1 MATQRKGGFI
11 TYVSMAGEHEIVV
24 FRLTSTAE
32 APEILQ
38 RVPILPDIKKGG
50 VSTPMALS
58 PDGRF
63 LHVAL
68 RNKPLP
74 LASFA
79 IDPKTGLL
87 EDAGVARLP
96 ASTPHVNV
104 DPTGRVVIS
113 VANPGATVAVS
124 QIKRDGR
131 PRNYATEVV
140 HVGHKVHAS
149 VATHDGKYLYVSST
163 DDKQIFQFR
172 LRGKTARLTPL
183 DPPAVS
189 LREGGDP
196 RHMVVSPDGRHLY
209 AVTEAGGRIV
219 CFAIDPKSGGLSE
232 EFDVALMPASFTE
245 DPEAADIHMTPNGR
259 LLYATVRS
267 ADTIVGLEV
276 NPRTGALTLIDRWKT
291 ERFPRAFAITPD
303 GRSMLV
309 AGEKSGSISAYA
321 IDRKTGALSKGF
333 EMALGERPNWICF
346 LR

>member
-1 MATQRKGGFI
+1 MATQRKSGFV

-24 FRLTSTAE
+24 FRLTSTDK

-38 RVPILPDIKKGG
+38 RVPILPDVKTGG
-50 VSTPMALS
+50 MSTPMALS
-58 PDGRF
+58 PDGF

-79 IDPKTGLL
+79 IDRKTGMLTP
-87 EDAGVARLP
+87 AGVARLP

-104 DPTGRVVIS
+104 DPNGRVLVT

-124 QIKRDGR
+124 QIKRDGL
-131 PRNYATEVV
+131 PRNHASEVV

-149 VATHDGKYLYVSST
+149 VTSKDGRHLYVSST

-172 LRGKTARLTPL
+172 LRAKTARLTPL
-183 DPPAVS
+183 TPPSVT

-209 AVTEAGGRIV
+209 TVTEAGGRV
-219 CFAIDPKSGGLSE
+219 VGFAIDPKSGALSE
-232 EFDVALMPASFTE
+232 EFDVALMPGSFKG
-245 DPEAADIHMTPNGR
+245 DPESADIHMTPDGR
-259 LLYATVRS
+259 LLYASVRAS
-267 ADTIVGLEV
+267 DLIVGYEV
-276 NPRTGALTLIDRWKT
+276 NRRTGALTLIDRWKT
-291 ERFPRAFAITPD
+291 ERVPRAFAITPD

-309 AGEKSGSISAYA
+309 AGEKSGSVTAYA
-321 IDRKTGALSKGF
+321 IDKKTGGLSKGF
-333 EMALGERPNWICF
+333 QMALGERPNWICF
-346 LR
+346 LK

>member
-1 MATQRKGGFI
+1 MPTQRKGGFF

-24 FRLTSTAE
+24 FRLTSTDK

-38 RVPILPDIKKGG
+38 RVPILPEVKKGG
-50 VSTPMALS
+50 MSTPMALS
-58 PDGRF
+58 PDGAF

-74 LASFA
+74 LVTFA
-79 IDPKTGLL
+79 IDRKTGLL
-87 EDAGVARLP
+87 AEAGVARLP

-104 DPTGRVVIS
+104 DPNGRVLVT

-124 QIKRDGR
+124 QIKRDGP
-131 PRNYATEVV
+131 PRNYASEVV

-149 VATHDGKYLYVSST
+149 VAGKDGRHLYVSST

-172 LRGKTARLTPL
+172 LRSKNARLSPL
-183 DPPAVS
+183 KPPFVT

-196 RHMVVSPDGRHLY
+196 RHMVVSPSGRHLY
-209 AVTEAGGRIV
+209 TVTEAGGRVV
-219 CFAIDPKSGGLSE
+219 CFAIDPKSGALSE
-232 EFDVALMPASFTE
+232 QFDVALMPASFTE
-245 DPEAADIHMTPNGR
+245 DPESADIHMSPNGR
-259 LLYATVRS
+259 LLYASVRS
-267 ADTIVGLEV
+267 ADTIVGFEV

-291 ERFPRAFAITPD
+291 ERVPRAFAITPD

-309 AGEKSGSISAYA
+309 AGEKSGTLGAYA

-333 EMALGERPNWICF
+333 EMPVGDRPNWICF
-346 LR
+346 LK